1 MIRVLLLLT
10 ATVIL
15 SSIVLSTIIFQLQ
28 QQEVANNILL
38 RELHNSSINIDK
50 QLAANRFII
59 LKTITGHRNDTN

>member
-1 MIRVLLLLT
+1 MIRVLLLLA